1 MLSTSPCYSRLRH
14 AGRSQGS
21 GLRMRC
27 CAAPPR
33 PRRCHGDGAGRGL
46 AEAWGALE
54 TGPFSNSLSSL
65 SFLLSSLFLLFSF
78 SFCCFPSLLVCSL
91 FPQNKKLS
99 SCIHIPFS
107 FTFACLRAE
116 GCEEVWYVCFSSQSP
131 STHTY
136 WCSPSGWTWL

>member
-65 SFLLSSLFLLFSF
+65 SFLLSSLFA
-78 SFCCFPSLLVCSL
+78 FCCFPSLLICSL
-91 FPQNKKLS
+91 FPQTKS
-99 SCIHIPFS
+99 SAAAFISPSVSPLHVCGQTAVRKFG
-107 FTFACLRAE
+107 TFA
-116 GCEEVWYVCFSSQSP
+116 FPP
-131 STHTY
+131 SHPAHT
-136 WCSPSGWTWL
+136 PTGALPVGGHGFDGT